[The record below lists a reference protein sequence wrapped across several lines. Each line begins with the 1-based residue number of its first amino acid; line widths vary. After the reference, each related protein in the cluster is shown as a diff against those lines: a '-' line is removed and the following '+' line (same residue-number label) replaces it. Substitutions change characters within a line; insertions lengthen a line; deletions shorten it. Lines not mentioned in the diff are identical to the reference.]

1 MRAFVTAE
9 DTVLDILDGNH
20 GGIGRLHFRR
30 LIAHEEF
37 VTPIDFVDY
46 TVVPP
51 GSTIGLHKHTANE
64 EIYLIVSGLA
74 TVTVEGEERQLKS
87 GSIAVVRSGQSHQ
100 LVNTGAEAVAMF
112 VIQVRHSRSE

>member
-74 TVTVEGEERQLKS
+74 TVTVEGEERQLKR